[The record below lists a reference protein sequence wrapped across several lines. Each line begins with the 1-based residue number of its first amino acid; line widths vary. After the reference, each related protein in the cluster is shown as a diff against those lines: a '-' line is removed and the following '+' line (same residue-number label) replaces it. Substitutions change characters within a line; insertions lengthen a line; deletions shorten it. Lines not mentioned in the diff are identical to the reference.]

1 MKKLLLTGTTGFLG
15 SEFLSFI
22 VKNSNYEVTE
32 IVRSKKK
39 LKKKSHKRIVFKN
52 YKKLSEDLKN
62 KKFDIFINFA
72 AFYKNNHTPD
82 DILMMNN
89 ANILFPNFILERTV
103 KNLKK
108 FITFGSMMEYSGEKV
123 FKPKNYY
130 SSTKKA
136 FESILQFYKLN
147 FKKCKFYNIKLYETF
162 GIKDKRD
169 KILPTIIKS
178 YRDNKSINI
187 INKSLKLNIILSNE
201 LNFFIKKLISRNLK
215 NCDYILQNKKK
226 TNIFN
231 LIKKANAANERKIK
245 YKLYNK
251 KIINKFPNNVH
262 NAKIVRINSKIE
274 KYFLEI
280 INENNKNKI

>member
-22 VKNSNYEVTE
+22 LKNSNYEVTE

-39 LKKKSHKRIVFKN
+39 LKKKTHKRIVFKN
-52 YKKLSEDLKN
+52 YKKLNDDLKN

-72 AFYKNNHTPD
+72 AFYKNNHTPE
-82 DILMMNN
+82 DILTMNN
-89 ANILFPNFILERTV
+89 ANILFPNFILERIV

-108 FITFGSMMEYSGEKV
+108 FVTFGSMMEYSGEKV
-123 FKPKNYY
+123 FKPENYY

-147 FKKCKFYNIKLYETF
+147 FKKCKFYNIKLHETF
-162 GIKDKRD
+162 GINDRRN
-169 KILPTIIKS
+169 KILPTIIKC
-178 YRDNKSINI
+178 YRDNKNINI
-187 INKSLKLNIILSNE
+187 INKNLKLNIILSDE
-201 LNFFIKKLISRNLK
+201 LNFFIKKLISKNFK
-215 NCDYILQNKKK
+215 NCNYILQNKK
-226 TNIFN
+226 NISILN
-231 LIKKANAANERKIK
+231 LIKKVNNANKHKIK

-251 KIINKFPNNVH
+251 KIINKFPNNLY
-262 NAKIVRINSKIE
+262 NTKIVRIDSKIE